1 MQVAATIAVTLNS
14 KNKESDSRAKREF
27 EVVIQSYGEISQIFK
42 DCSLAMNFYDKLNN
56 HLAKLTADIEDYCYG
71 RKQSMNELEASINS
85 KRGGQGGGGFFN
97 PLPDMYP
104 GQKKEP
110 IPEFVPPPIPPSLFD
125 QGQNFWGPEKQG
137 FSAFE
142 GGMGNKANQ
151 IPSNPFSG
159 PVYSEQ
165 VQPPQQ
171 QPLQFP
177 SNPFA
182 GQVFKSQ
189 FVKK

>member
-1 MQVAATIAVTLNS
+1 
-14 KNKESDSRAKREF
+14 
-27 EVVIQSYGEISQIFK
+27 
-42 DCSLAMNFYDKLNN
+42 
-56 HLAKLTADIEDYCYG
+56 
-71 RKQSMNELEASINS
+71 
-85 KRGGQGGGGFFN
+85 
-97 PLPDMYP
+97 MYP

-125 QGQNFWGPEKQG
+125 QSQAFWGPEKHG
-137 FSAFE
+137 FNQFE
-142 GGMGNKANQ
+142 GGMQAKQNQ

-159 PVYSEQ
+159 PVYSETT
-165 VQPPQQ
+165 QPPQQ
-171 QPLQFP
+171 GPLQFP